1 MRNNVAAGFLAH
13 EMGFPIKLIATVNSN
28 DILAR
33 SFQNGDYSPSPTVAA
48 SLAPAMDI
56 QVCRQTYYN
65 QKLNFIIFF
74 FLRRLTI
81 LNGCYTLQL
90 MEIVKWC
97 EKSWKILKEAA
108 R

>member
-33 SFQNGDYSPSPTVAA
+33 SFRNGDYSPSPTVAA

-65 QKLNFIIFF
+65 QNLNYDIIFIF
-74 FLRRLTI
+74 K
-81 LNGCYTLQL
+81 GALQY
-90 MEIVKWC
+90 
-97 EKSWKILKEAA
+97 
-108 R
+108 